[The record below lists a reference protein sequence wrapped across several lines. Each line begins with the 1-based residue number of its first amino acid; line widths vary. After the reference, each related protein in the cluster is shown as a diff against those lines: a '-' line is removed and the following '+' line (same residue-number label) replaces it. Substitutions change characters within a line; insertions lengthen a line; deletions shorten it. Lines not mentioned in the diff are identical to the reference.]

1 MPDCARDYWKLSYF
15 KSVASR
21 DLDRWSRHL
30 QRVSCH
36 TGLPGDMELV
46 LRKLHV
52 TWELTVCDN
61 SGQKTRHNLSWARF
75 CGTSVALCWGGGGH
89 LPDLE
94 QISSFLLHGVQRIA
108 LRCPGLEPPSS
119 RSFMVEV
126 NLSKSLQLIS
136 EDRLVE
142 LRLLE
147 SGTVVGLWKN
157 EQAVAFVMFTLH
169 FHKLVEK
176 IVQGSSLCPYTEPTF
191 KPPFDDIDPEY
202 GLHGYQLHFVLHDT
216 VCELMSG
223 SYSSLFCSKAQICDG
238 LVQLTAIN
246 GVNLGQRT
254 LLSGNL
260 ALPWRCG
267 ALQGT
272 VQNGCIMSLTLLD
285 EFHKPFWCVSSPISI
300 VPGQMP
306 VRNDYAGD
314 PFFAWYED
322 SGGKVEMQLA

>member
-1 MPDCARDYWKLSYF
+1 
-15 KSVASR
+15 
-21 DLDRWSRHL
+21 
-30 QRVSCH
+30 
-36 TGLPGDMELV
+36 
-46 LRKLHV
+46 

-94 QISSFLLHGVQRIA
+94 QISSFLLHGVHPY
-108 LRCPGLEPPSS
+108 LRFSSFHHGKAPISLRPSS

-176 IVQGSSLCPYTEPTF
+176 SVQGSSLCPYTEPTF

-216 VCELMSG
+216 VYKPLT
-223 SYSSLFCSKAQICDG
+223 LRFIIPTAQICDG

-272 VQNGCIMSLTLLD
+272 NGCIMSLTLLD